1 MNFNNVLQKTFS
13 VLKKIFKF
21 SLLLITCLLVVFI
34 FWYFTVKPT
43 YSHDYNPLYQKL
55 PDVSFNGSVVT
66 VHNIR
71 NFLHADKES
80 YIQDYYDATFDL
92 NTIRSVDYILI
103 PFTDSKMKAH
113 AMLSFGFEN
122 GTYIT
127 ISPEGMREKGEEY
140 SLFKTIFRQLE
151 LSYLIVNEKD
161 ALTLRAFSRS
171 NLVYLYP
178 LVLPK
183 ESMKKLAEDMFVRAE
198 ELSYKPTWYSLF
210 RDACATSVI
219 QHIQKSLQKNDTL
232 LGFKVFIPI
241 FSDKYLYDNHFIDTS
256 RSFSETKKRALV
268 DEKVRQNIE
277 NDFDFSKKIRGI

>member
-1 MNFNNVLQKTFS
+1 MNFNKVFQKTFP
-13 VLKKIFKF
+13 VLKKVFNFFI
-21 SLLLITCLLVVFI
+21 LLII
-34 FWYFTVKPT
+34 FLFAIFLSWYFTVEPT

-55 PDVSFNGSVVT
+55 PEVSFSGSIVT
-66 VHNIR
+66 VHNVR
-71 NFLHADKES
+71 SFLHADKES

-92 NTIRSVDYILI
+92 NTIRSIDYILI
-103 PFTDSKMKAH
+103 PFTDSKFKAH
-113 AMLSFGFEN
+113 AMLSFGFED

-151 LSYLIVNEKD
+151 LSYLIVDEKD
-161 ALTLRAFSRS
+161 ALTLRAFSRG

-183 ESMKKLAEDMFVRAE
+183 ESMKILAEDMFVRAE
-198 ELSYKPTWYSLF
+198 ELSHKPTWYSLL

-232 LGFKVFIPI
+232 LGLRVFIPI
-241 FSDKYLYDNHFIDTS
+241 FSDKYLYDNHLIDTS
-256 RSFSETKKRALV
+256 RSFSETKEGALI
-268 DEKVRQNIE
+268 DEKIRQNIE
-277 NDFDFSKKIRGI
+277 NDFDFSKKIRKI